1 MYRLGTFGTN
11 LSYSGGEMG
20 QPSGYVEALGM
31 NLGEAV
37 ANASCDNI
45 LHEGVTDVAREP
57 APIHAI
63 EAASIDVGSRVV
75 LEALDALDPGQ
86 AAGMLFRSEIV
97 IVLQRVY
104 AKIGGAHS
112 SEAGQKIHGE
122 FQTGRPRAGA
132 AS

>member
-1 MYRLGTFGTN
+1 
-11 LSYSGGEMG
+11 MG
-20 QPSGYVEALGM
+20 QPFGYLEALGM

-63 EAASIDVGSRVV
+63 EAASIDVGYRVV

-97 IVLQRVY
+97 IVLQRVD
-104 AKIGGAHS
+104 
-112 SEAGQKIHGE
+112 AGQKIHRE

-132 AS
+132 ASLARLPLFIRG